1 MKRTAAFLLCFL
13 LVAVS
18 VPPRAVAKS
27 GGGIS
32 AKAYILMEAATG
44 RILAAANENTRLP
57 IASTT
62 KILTA
67 LITLEQPSLDS
78 YFTVNADAIKVEGS
92 SMGLRE
98 GDSVSLNGL
107 ATGMLLASGNDAANA
122 AAVKIAGSIEK
133 FSGLMNQ
140 KAKELG
146 MENSH
151 FVTPSGL
158 PNDDHYST
166 AADMALLARHALQN
180 ERFAAICTKSSA
192 KLSFGNP
199 PFDRWLYNHNRL
211 LEDYPGCIGI
221 KTGFTKK
228 AGRCLVSAA
237 RRDGVTLICVTLSDP
252 NDWRDHAALLDT
264 GFAQTEKRELSV
276 STQDISLDV
285 VGGMQDRLAV
295 EPLAPVYSC
304 VLPEQEKTLVRTV
317 CVEPFYYAPVH
328 AGDIVGEIRYYYNGF
343 EVASADLVA
352 ADDVPADLRPRKKSI
367 FDKIKDFLSEHFRMA
382 N

>member
-1 MKRTAAFLLCFL
+1 
-13 LVAVS
+13 
-18 VPPRAVAKS
+18 
-27 GGGIS
+27 
-32 AKAYILMEAATG
+32 
-44 RILAAANENTRLP
+44 
-57 IASTT
+57 
-62 KILTA
+62 
-67 LITLEQPSLDS
+67 
-78 YFTVNADAIKVEGS
+78 
-92 SMGLRE
+92 MGLRE

-285 VGGMQDRLAV
+285 VGGMQD
-295 EPLAPVYSC
+295 
-304 VLPEQEKTLVRTV
+304 
-317 CVEPFYYAPVH
+317 
-328 AGDIVGEIRYYYNGF
+328 
-343 EVASADLVA
+343 
-352 ADDVPADLRPRKKSI
+352 
-367 FDKIKDFLSEHFRMA
+367 LSLIHI
-382 N
+382 